1 MTRPSPQQPNR
12 PRLSRRRLLSST
24 AIVLGVTALPTPGG
38 AAFAAPGG
46 GAGSGGSAGFDT
58 GPADAALRRLLPRH
72 HGQVIF
78 RPSGGGGA
86 ADRFRVSGSRGR
98 IVVEGST
105 PAVLLAGLHRYLRDV
120 AHASVTWNGEQ
131 LNLPKQLPAP
141 AGELTASANVSH
153 RFALND
159 TNDGYTGPYRDWDA
173 WQRELD
179 VLALHG
185 FNEVLVTTG
194 VEAAYF
200 DTFRRFG
207 YSEAELL
214 AWIPAPAHQPWW
226 LLQNMSGFGG
236 PVSRRLLER
245 RADLGRKIADRVRAL
260 GMTAVLPGWFGTVPD
275 GFPERVDGAK
285 VVPQGTW
292 SGFKRP
298 DWLDPRTGA
307 FAEVGAEFY
316 ARLDTRLGGTSM
328 YKMDLL
334 HEGGRPGDVPVGEAA
349 RAVET
354 ALRTAHPEAVWAILG
369 WQTNPRREIL
379 DAVDR
384 DRMLI
389 VDGLSDRYA
398 TVTDRES
405 DWGDTPYTYGSI
417 WNFGGHTA
425 LGANT
430 PDWVESYPRWRD
442 KDGSRLSGIA
452 AMPEGADNNPAAL
465 ALLGDLA
472 WTAGSVDLD
481 DWFGRWAASR
491 YGGADRHASAA
502 WRVLRETAY
511 GMRRTD
517 SWSEAPDGLFGA
529 RPALNVQSAA
539 AWSPKAER
547 YDTAAFDRALTEL
560 LAVEEELRDSSA
572 YRYDLLDVAR
582 QVLANRSRVLLPQIR
597 AAYEV
602 RDTALFGRLTRK
614 WLDWMKLLDDA
625 LATSEQHLLGR
636 WLAEARAWGADRAE
650 QDQLEYD
657 ARSIVTTWGDRAGSD
672 AGLRDYAN
680 REWAGLVS
688 GLYLPR
694 WRRYFTELADAL
706 AEEREPDEIDW
717 FAMDDKWAHGHETYP
732 ERPSGSIERLGRRIH
747 DTLANTAH
755 QATLTASAAHA
766 AVSTDEPVTVEVT
779 FTNRNGLATARDIVL
794 SLDLPDGLTARAEGP
809 VVAASVAP
817 GESFT
822 GRFTVSLT
830 GTADG
835 LVLRVR
841 ADAAYRM
848 GTARGAAVDAVRLLA
863 GTGVEDPYRTVSF
876 NDAVFGQS
884 GDAFAI
890 EGGGADL
897 WGGTDEFGAIYRP
910 GAFTDG
916 SSASVRVTAQDR
928 TGGWARAGLIV
939 RNDLTGKGS
948 SGYVNLAV
956 TPSNGCALSW
966 DADGNGRLDSV
977 TTAGGSVTAPVR
989 LRLTRQGATYKG
1001 EFSTDGSTWTTV
1013 GTAAP
1018 AGAAGGG
1025 QDVGV
1030 FMSAANGGSGVRGI
1044 VTFHELRTPSS
1055 ASGD

>member
-1 MTRPSPQQPNR
+1 MTGSTPQHPDR

-24 AIVLGVTALPTPGG
+24 ALVLGATAALPAPG
-38 AAFAAPGG
+38 APAFAATGDG
-46 GAGSGGSAGFDT
+46 EGFDT

-72 HGQVIF
+72 HDQVTF
-78 RPSGGGGA
+78 RPANGA
-86 ADRFRVSGSRGR
+86 GAGDRFRVSGTRGR
-98 IVVEGST
+98 IAVEGTT
-105 PAVLLAGLHRYLRDV
+105 PATLLAGLHRYLRDV

-131 LNLPKQLPAP
+131 LDLPTQLPAP
-141 AGELTASANVSH
+141 TDELTASANVSH

-245 RADLGRKIADRVRAL
+245 RADLGRKIADRVREL
-260 GMTAVLPGWFGTVPD
+260 GMTPVLPGWFGTVPD
-275 GFPERVDGAK
+275 GFPERVAGAK

-292 SGFKRP
+292 SGFPRP
-298 DWLDPRTGA
+298 DWLDPRTKA
-307 FAEVGAEFY
+307 FAEVGVEFY
-316 ARLDTRLGGTSM
+316 ARLDARLGDSSM

-354 ALRTAHPEAVWAILG
+354 ALRTAHPGAVWAILG

-389 VDGLSDRYA
+389 VDGLSDRYS

-405 DWGDTPYTYGSI
+405 DWGDTPYAYGSI

-430 PDWVESYPRWRD
+430 PDWVGSYPRWRD

-472 WTAGSVDLD
+472 WTDGSVDLD
-481 DWFGRWAASR
+481 GWFERWAAAR
-491 YGGADRHASAA
+491 YGGADRHAAAA

-517 SWSEAPDGLFGA
+517 SWSEPPDGLFGA
-529 RPALNVQSAA
+529 RPGLNVKSAA
-539 AWSPKAER
+539 AWSPQSER

-560 LAVEEELRDSSA
+560 LAVDTKLRGSSA

-602 RDTALFGRLTRK
+602 RDATLFGQLTRT

-650 QDQLEYD
+650 RDRLEYD
-657 ARSIVTTWGDRAGSD
+657 ARSIVTTWGDREGSD

-680 REWAGLVS
+680 REWSGLVS

-694 WRRYFTELADAL
+694 WRRYFAELSEAL
-706 AEEREPDEIDW
+706 AEKREPAGIDW
-717 FAMDDKWAHGHETYP
+717 FATDDTWAHGHETYP
-732 ERPSGSIERLGRRIH
+732 QRPSGSIERLARRIH
-747 DTLANTAH
+747 DTLAGAAH
-755 QATLTASAAHA
+755 QATLTASVAHA
-766 AVSTDEPVTVEVT
+766 AVSAEEPVTVEVT
-779 FTNRNGLATARDIVL
+779 FANRNGLAPARGVTL
-794 SLDLPDGLTARAEGP
+794 SLDLPGGLTARAQGP
-809 VVAASVAP
+809 VVAAEVAP
-817 GESFT
+817 GEAFT

-830 GTADG
+830 GAVG
-835 LVLRVR
+835 ELVLQVR

-848 GTARGAAVDAVRLLA
+848 GTARGAAVDSVRLLA

-884 GDAFAI
+884 GEAFAI

-897 WGGTDEFGAIYRP
+897 WGGTDEFGAVYRP
-910 GAFTDG
+910 GSLTDG
-916 SSASVRVTAQDR
+916 ASASVRVASQDR

-939 RNDLTGKGS
+939 RNDLTAKGS

-966 DADGNGRLDSV
+966 DADGNGRLDTV
-977 TTAGGSVTAPVR
+977 ATAGGSVTAPVH

-1001 EFSTDGSTWTTV
+1001 EFSSDGATWTTV

-1018 AGAAGGG
+1018 AGVAAGG

-1030 FMSAANGGSGVRGI
+1030 FMSAVNGGSGERGI
-1044 VTFHELRTPSS
+1044 ATFDALRTTSS
-1055 ASGD
+1055 PSGD

>member
-1 MTRPSPQQPNR
+1 MTGPTPQHPNR

-24 AIVLGVTALPTPGG
+24 ALVLGVTAALPTPG
-38 AAFAAPGG
+38 APAFAATGD
-46 GAGSGGSAGFDT
+46 SEGFDT
-58 GPADAALRRLLPRH
+58 DPADAALRRLLPRH
-72 HGQVIF
+72 HDQVTF
-78 RPSGGGGA
+78 RPSSGGRA
-86 ADRFRVSGSRGR
+86 ADRFRVSGTRGR

-131 LNLPKQLPAP
+131 LNLTGQLPAP
-141 AGELTASANVSH
+141 SGELTASANVSH

-200 DTFRRFG
+200 DTLRRFG
-207 YSEAELL
+207 YTEAELL

-236 PVSRRLLER
+236 PISRRLLER
-245 RADLGRKIADRVRAL
+245 RADLGRKIADRVREL

-275 GFPERVDGAK
+275 GFPARVDGAK

-298 DWLDPRTGA
+298 DWLDPRTQA
-307 FAEVGAEFY
+307 FTEVGAEFY

-334 HEGGRPGDVPVGEAA
+334 HEGGLPGDVPVGEAA
-349 RAVET
+349 HAVEKT
-354 ALRTAHPEAVWAILG
+354 LRTAHPEAVWAILG

-425 LGANT
+425 LGANM

-472 WTAGSVDLD
+472 WTAGSIELD

-491 YGGADRHASAA
+491 YGGADRHAAAA

-517 SWSEAPDGLFGA
+517 SWSEAPDGLFAA
-529 RPALNVQSAA
+529 RPALDVQSAA
-539 AWSPKAER
+539 AWSPQSER

-560 LAVEEELRDSSA
+560 LNVGPELRKSSA

-582 QVLANRSRVLLPQIR
+582 QVLANRSRVLLPQIS

-602 RDTALFGRLTRK
+602 RDAALFGKLTRT
-614 WLDWMKLLDDA
+614 WLAWMKLLDDV

-650 QDQLEYD
+650 QDRLEYD
-657 ARSIVTTWGDRAGSD
+657 ARSILTTWGGRAGSD
-672 AGLRDYAN
+672 EGLRDYAN
-680 REWAGLVS
+680 REWSGLVS

-694 WRRYFTELADAL
+694 WRRYFAELATAL
-706 AEEREPDEIDW
+706 TEEREPAEIDW
-717 FAMDDKWAHGHETYP
+717 FAMDDAWAQGHEPYP
-732 ERPSGSIERLGRRIH
+732 RRPSGSVERLARRIH
-747 DTLANTAH
+747 DTLAGAAH

-766 AVSTDEPVTVEVT
+766 AVSTDKPTTISVT
-779 FTNRNGLATARDIVL
+779 FTNRNGLAAARDVIL
-794 SLDLPDGLTARAEGP
+794 SLDLPECLTARAEGK
-809 VVAASVAP
+809 VAAASVSP
-817 GESFT
+817 GDTFT
-822 GRFTVSLT
+822 ARFTVSLT
-830 GTADG
+830 GDAADG
-835 LVLRVR
+835 LVLQVR
-841 ADAAYRM
+841 ADATYRM
-848 GTARGAAVDAVRLLA
+848 GTARGAAVDAVRLLT
-863 GTGVEDPYRTVSF
+863 GTGVKDPYRTVSF

-884 GDAFAI
+884 GDTFAI

-910 GAFTDG
+910 WALPDG

-939 RNDLTGKGS
+939 RNDLTTKGS
-948 SGYVNLAV
+948 SGYVNLAI

-966 DADGNGRLDSV
+966 DTDGNGHLDSV
-977 TTAGGSVTAPVR
+977 ATAGNSVTAPVH
-989 LRLTRQGATYKG
+989 LRLTRQGTAYKG
-1001 EFSTDGSTWTTV
+1001 EFSPDGTTWTTV
-1013 GTAAP
+1013 GTATP
-1018 AGAAGGG
+1018 TGAASAA
-1025 QDVGV
+1025 QDVGL
-1030 FMSAANGGSGVRGI
+1030 FMSAANGGNGARGI
-1044 VTFHELRTPSS
+1044 AEFTGFRADSS
-1055 ASGD
+1055 PAGD

>member
-1 MTRPSPQQPNR
+1 
-12 PRLSRRRLLSST
+12 
-24 AIVLGVTALPTPGG
+24 
-38 AAFAAPGG
+38 
-46 GAGSGGSAGFDT
+46 
-58 GPADAALRRLLPRH
+58 
-72 HGQVIF
+72 
-78 RPSGGGGA
+78 
-86 ADRFRVSGSRGR
+86 
-98 IVVEGST
+98 
-105 PAVLLAGLHRYLRDV
+105 
-120 AHASVTWNGEQ
+120 
-131 LNLPKQLPAP
+131 
-141 AGELTASANVSH
+141 
-153 RFALND
+153 
-159 TNDGYTGPYRDWDA
+159 
-173 WQRELD
+173 
-179 VLALHG
+179 
-185 FNEVLVTTG
+185 
-194 VEAAYF
+194 
-200 DTFRRFG
+200 
-207 YSEAELL
+207 
-214 AWIPAPAHQPWW
+214 
-226 LLQNMSGFGG
+226 
-236 PVSRRLLER
+236 
-245 RADLGRKIADRVRAL
+245 
-260 GMTAVLPGWFGTVPD
+260 
-275 GFPERVDGAK
+275 
-285 VVPQGTW
+285 
-292 SGFKRP
+292 
-298 DWLDPRTGA
+298 
-307 FAEVGAEFY
+307 
-316 ARLDTRLGGTSM
+316 M

-354 ALRTAHPEAVWAILG
+354 ALRAAHPEAVWAILG
-369 WQTNPRREIL
+369 WQSNPRREIL

-405 DWGDTPYTYGSI
+405 DWADTPYTYGSI

-442 KDGSRLSGIA
+442 KDGSKLSGIA

-481 DWFGRWAASR
+481 DWFERWAVAR
-491 YGGADRHASAA
+491 YGGADRHAAAA
-502 WRVLRETAY
+502 WRVLRGTAY

-529 RPALNVQSAA
+529 RPALDVRSAA
-539 AWSPKAER
+539 AWSPQAER
-547 YDTAAFDRALTEL
+547 YDTADFDRALTEL
-560 LAVEEELRDSSA
+560 LAVDGSLRDSSA

-602 RDTALFGRLTRK
+602 RDTGLFGQLTRT

-636 WLAEARAWGADRAE
+636 WLADARAWGADRAE
-650 QDQLEYD
+650 QDRLEYD
-657 ARSIVTTWGDRAGSD
+657 ARSILTTWGARTSSD
-672 AGLRDYAN
+672 EGLRDYAN
-680 REWAGLVS
+680 REWSGLVS

-694 WRRYFTELADAL
+694 WRRYFAELWTAL
-706 AEEREPDEIDW
+706 TEEREPAGIDW
-717 FAMDDKWAHGHETYP
+717 FAMDDKWARGHETYP
-732 ERPSGSIERLGRRIH
+732 ARPSGSIERLARRIH
-747 DTLANTAH
+747 DTLAGAAH

-766 AVSTDEPVTVEVT
+766 SVSADEPVTVEVT
-779 FTNRNGLATARDIVL
+779 FTNRNGLAAARGVAL
-794 SLDLPDGLTARAEGP
+794 SLDLPDGLTAHADGP
-809 VVAASVAP
+809 VAAPEVAP
-817 GESFT
+817 GKSFT

-830 GTADG
+830 GPAAG

-884 GDAFAI
+884 GDALAI

-910 GAFTDG
+910 GALTDG
-916 SSASVRVTAQDR
+916 SSATVRVTAQDR

-939 RNDLTGKGS
+939 RNDLTTKGS
-948 SGYVNLAV
+948 SGYVDLAI

-966 DADGNGRLDSV
+966 DADGDGRLDSV

-1001 EFSTDGSTWTTV
+1001 EFSTDGTTWTTV
-1013 GTAAP
+1013 GTATP
-1018 AGAAGGG
+1018 AGAAAGG
-1025 QDVGV
+1025 QDVGA

-1044 VTFHELRTPSS
+1044 AQFDEFRV
-1055 ASGD
+1055 

>member
-24 AIVLGVTALPTPGG
+24 ALVLGATAALPTPG
-38 AAFAAPGG
+38 APAFAATDGG
-46 GAGSGGSAGFDT
+46 AGFDT

-72 HGQVIF
+72 HDQVTF
-78 RPSGGGGA
+78 RPLDGRGT
-86 ADRFRVSGSRGR
+86 ADRFRVSGTRGR
-98 IVVEGST
+98 IVVEGTT
-105 PAVLLAGLHRYLRDV
+105 PATLLAGLHRYLRDA

-141 AGELTASANVSH
+141 AEELTASANVSH

-200 DTFRRFG
+200 DAFRRFG

-236 PVSRRLLER
+236 PISRRLLER
-245 RADLGRKIADRVRAL
+245 RADLGRKIADRVREL
-260 GMTAVLPGWFGTVPD
+260 GMTPVLPGWFGTVPD

-292 SGFKRP
+292 SGFERP
-298 DWLDPRTGA
+298 DWLDPRTKA
-307 FAEVGAEFY
+307 FTEVGAEFY
-316 ARLDTRLGGTSM
+316 ARLDARLGGTSM

-354 ALRTAHPEAVWAILG
+354 ALRTAHPGAVWAILG

-405 DWGDTPYTYGSI
+405 DWGDTPYAYGSI

-481 DWFGRWAASR
+481 DWFGRWAAAR
-491 YGGADRHASAA
+491 YGGADRHAAAA

-517 SWSEAPDGLFGA
+517 SWSEPPDGLFGA
-529 RPALNVQSAA
+529 RPGLNVKSAA
-539 AWSPKAER
+539 AWSPQSER

-560 LAVEEELRDSSA
+560 LAVDEDLRDSSA
-572 YRYDLLDVAR
+572 YRHDLLDVAR

-602 RDTALFGRLTRK
+602 RDATLFGKLTRT

-650 QDQLEYD
+650 QDRLEYD
-657 ARSIVTTWGDRAGSD
+657 ARSILTTWGDREGSD

-694 WRRYFTELADAL
+694 WRRYFGELSEAL
-706 AEEREPDEIDW
+706 AEKRGPAGIDW

-732 ERPSGSIERLGRRIH
+732 RRPSGSIERLARRIH
-747 DTLANTAH
+747 DTLAGAAH
-755 QATLTASAAHA
+755 QATLTASVAHA
-766 AVSTDEPVTVEVT
+766 AVSADDPVTVEVT
-779 FTNRNGLATARDIVL
+779 FTNRNGLAPARDVTL
-794 SLDLPDGLTARAEGP
+794 SLDVPEGLAARAQGP
-809 VVAASVAP
+809 VVAAEVAP
-817 GESFT
+817 GEEFT

-830 GTADG
+830 GAVDE
-835 LVLRVR
+835 LVLQVR

-848 GTARGAAVDAVRLLA
+848 GTERGAAVDSVRLLA
-863 GTGVEDPYRTVSF
+863 GTGVKDPYRTVSF

-884 GDAFAI
+884 GEAFAI

-897 WGGTDEFGAIYRP
+897 WGGTDEFGAVHRA
-910 GAFTDG
+910 GALTDG
-916 SSASVRVTAQDR
+916 AAVSVRVRSQDR

-939 RNDLTGKGS
+939 RNDLTAKGS
-948 SGYVNLAV
+948 SGYVNLAI
-956 TPSNGCALSW
+956 TPSNGCVLSW

-977 TTAGGSVTAPVR
+977 TTTGGSVTAPVH
-989 LRLTRQGATYKG
+989 LRLTRQGVTYKG
-1001 EFSTDGSTWTTV
+1001 EFSPDGTTWTTV
-1013 GTAAP
+1013 GTASP
-1018 AGAAGGG
+1018 AGSAADG
-1025 QDVGV
+1025 QDAGV
-1030 FMSAANGGSGVRGI
+1030 FMSAVNGGSGERGI
-1044 VTFHELRTPSS
+1044 ATFDALQITSSPS
-1055 ASGD
+1055 GG